1 MEQESQRPA
10 LQQSVVIQS
19 CLNRSHGNLPLF
31 QGRSVRG
38 EATLGQGLC
47 RLWPESAQVPLTRVT
62 SHERQQRA
70 IPLSIMYQYQSEEQ
84 SVSRPYRDPAWASG
98 VCASSV
104 DRCLADASCTGK
116 VHLKPTPCN
125 DTNLAYML
133 RAPAL
138 AIEARWPWSRKSF
151 LAITTA
157 RQNVHCH
164 RQYVSDQS
172 ATAQHVTHGISQ
184 PSLTISLPICCSLA
198 MLRLQ

>member
-1 MEQESQRPA
+1 METCVSSKDDP
-10 LQQSVVIQS
+10 
-19 CLNRSHGNLPLF
+19 
-31 QGRSVRG
+31 
-38 EATLGQGLC
+38 GLC

-104 DRCLADASCTGK
+104 DRCLADASCTGE

-138 AIEARWPWSRKSF
+138 PIEARWPWSRKSF

-172 ATAQHVTHGISQ
+172 ATAQHVTHGIAQ
-184 PSLTISLPICCSLA
+184 PSLFLSYNFLNFLIKNMHSTNKKKPQFLGFSNNRRA
-198 MLRLQ
+198 